1 MALIRVIP
9 QAASWSIGSC
19 AARPREEMEMREMDP
34 NVILVMFVFL
44 VVIVWIFNVIRKLDQ
59 RLQALEKQH
68 LALVAELEDRLY
80 PR

>member
-1 MALIRVIP
+1 
-9 QAASWSIGSC
+9 
-19 AARPREEMEMREMDP
+19 MDP